1 MNTQPQRGSETEI
14 GGALLQ
20 DLGGAIADTQS
31 ALLSGNL
38 YALDSC
44 IFRQRQLC
52 SALRS
57 FFLKHTSGD
66 LFPSPTL
73 FCNPPLYA
81 SVIQVRKQNRVLS
94 AVLRRMQRN
103 LQVMSNTLEPSSVE
117 YKHCHPA
124 VEAGGR

>member
-1 MNTQPQRGSETEI
+1 MNTQPQRGSETEMRS
-14 GGALLQ
+14 ALLH
-20 DLGGAIADTQS
+20 DLSGAIADTQA

-52 SALRS
+52 STLRS
-57 FFLKHTSGD
+57 SLWRHTSGD
-66 LFPSPTL
+66 LFPSLTP
-73 FCNPPLYA
+73 FCNPPLLA

-103 LQVMSNTLEPSSVE
+103 LQVMSHTLEPSSVE
-117 YKHCHPA
+117 YKDCHPA
-124 VEAGGR
+124 VGAGGR